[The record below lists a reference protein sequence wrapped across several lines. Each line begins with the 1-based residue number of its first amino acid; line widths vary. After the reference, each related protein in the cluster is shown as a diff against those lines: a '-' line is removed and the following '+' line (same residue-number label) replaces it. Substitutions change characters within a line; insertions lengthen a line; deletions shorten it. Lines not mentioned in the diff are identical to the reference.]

1 MKEVTP
7 PLTIVMM
14 VTGNESLTRKAN
26 MGVKKYLN
34 VASIKTLMI
43 FR

>member
-7 PLTIVMM
+7 PLTIVMI
-14 VTGNESLTRKAN
+14 VTGRDSLTRKAKI
-26 MGVKKYLN
+26 GVKKYLK